1 MKLKIKEVALFA
13 IFGTL
18 MYISKIVTEILP
30 NIHII
35 GVLIVALTVVFRY
48 KALYP
53 IYVFVVLTG
62 IYNGFQP
69 WWFPYLYI
77 WTVLWAVVM
86 ILPKNMPKKIQGI
99 VYMIVCSL
107 HGFLFGIL
115 YAPAQALIF
124 GLSFKGMI
132 AWIVAGFTF
141 DLIHGISNLVCGILI
156 MPVVKLLKKITK

>member
-53 IYVFVVLTG
+53 IYVNTSC
-62 IYNGFQP
+62 Q
-69 WWFPYLYI
+69 
-77 WTVLWAVVM
+77 
-86 ILPKNMPKKIQGI
+86 
-99 VYMIVCSL
+99 
-107 HGFLFGIL
+107 
-115 YAPAQALIF
+115 
-124 GLSFKGMI
+124 
-132 AWIVAGFTF
+132 
-141 DLIHGISNLVCGILI
+141 
-156 MPVVKLLKKITK
+156 ITHINR